1 MGLRVLWATAV
12 LPAGLWAGS
21 IGLPGNDTLFTFG
34 SNEFGVAECGSPC
47 SVDGS
52 TSPLPLNPDYT
63 LTWTFQFTNPISYIT
78 APSGQS
84 GNFVLGTLATPA
96 SFTLSDDDGA
106 SIVGNVVAPPA
117 PAWSS
122 SAGSGT
128 VLRFEIEV
136 SSSTVPGGDPLSTLL
151 DSSLG
156 GIPGTGALLA
166 VQLDMT
172 CTNDSTMVQCMGEGD
187 PAGSI
192 TGGLLINSD
201 VAATPEPGTLAL
213 LAGGIAAISVRRRL
227 SRKNS

>member
-1 MGLRVLWATAV
+1 MGLRVLWATVV

-21 IGLPGNDTLFTFG
+21 IGLPGNDTLFTFA
-34 SNEFGVAECGSPC
+34 SNNFGVTECGSPC

-52 TSPLPLNPDYT
+52 ISPLPLNPDYT
-63 LTWTFQFTNPISYIT
+63 LTWTFQFTNPISYST

-84 GNFVLGTLATPA
+84 GNFMLGTLATPA

-117 PAWSS
+117 PAWTS

-136 SSSTVPGGDPLSTLL
+136 SSSTVPGGDPLNTLL
-151 DSSLG
+151 DSALG
-156 GIPGTGALLA
+156 GVPGTGSLLA
-166 VQLDMT
+166 VQLDLT
-172 CTNDSTMVQCMGEGD
+172 CANDSTMVQCMGESD
-187 PAGSI
+187 PTGSI
-192 TGGLLINSD
+192 TSAMLTNAD
-201 VAATPEPGTLAL
+201 TATTPEPGTLAL
-213 LAGGIAAISVRRRL
+213 LAGGIAAIAVRHRL